1 MFANIKHS
9 ITVFNEH
16 LFDVCEDSSKC
27 EKVCVWLGYKLRDFI
42 LRLMYYHNISY
53 AVNLLSSEYIHSIS
67 PKKCFEK
74 DVDIFEN
81 GNPEMYISI

>member
-1 MFANIKHS
+1 MNVWLVFA
-9 ITVFNEH
+9 
-16 LFDVCEDSSKC
+16 KC

-67 PKKCFEK
+67 PKNVLKKMWIYLKMVTLRCIYLYK
-74 DVDIFEN
+74 MCYVDN
-81 GNPEMYISI
+81 LSDQ